1 LGIKTANSIDVT
13 QSKAKK
19 QIPPLDH
26 SLKNRL
32 ENKKHLNLNNCFLEE
47 LGVSGQQFKTLF
59 DSLPQGIA
67 LYKMIYNSKGS
78 PIDFILLESNKVY
91 DRFHHFQRCDC
102 NGNNATDFKSKIKND
117 NVDWIA
123 VYGRVATSGIPEQF
137 ETYNEHEDKW
147 YQIYLYC
154 PKKNFF
160 VSVFMDITQQK
171 KQATHECE
179 EQKKSEQQLILS
191 EKKYRRLYETT
202 QDGIMARDLQGKM
215 IDCNQ
220 AYAKMLGYSKKEIKA
235 LTVQELLPAKW
246 HEQREEI
253 VKKVLQTGRS
263 IVFEREYKRKEG
275 SVFPASVRTWRLTD
289 GKGKVIGIW
298 SIVRD
303 ITEQKDSQKNL
314 ETYADVLKKII
325 DDRTKQISD
334 SERLVAIGQTAG
346 MVGHDLRNPLQ
357 TIIGE
362 LYLAKNEAVSLAE
375 GEVKNN
381 LKESLQV
388 IEDQAVYMDKIV
400 SDLQAFVQ
408 PIRIDKKPFGLKE
421 LVLGVL
427 ESVVAPNNIKVKI
440 KIEDDFPQIKADFH
454 LIKRVLINLVT
465 NSVQAM
471 PEGGTLTLTG
481 QVGSQGQVSFT
492 VKDTGVGISRAIKK
506 QIFTPLF
513 TTKPRGQGFG
523 LAVCKRVIEAH
534 GGSISFESTLGKGAE
549 FTIQFPAN

>member
-1 LGIKTANSIDVT
+1 
-13 QSKAKK
+13 
-19 QIPPLDH
+19 
-26 SLKNRL
+26 
-32 ENKKHLNLNNCFLEE
+32 
-47 LGVSGQQFKTLF
+47 
-59 DSLPQGIA
+59 
-67 LYKMIYNSKGS
+67 
-78 PIDFILLESNKVY
+78 
-91 DRFHHFQRCDC
+91 
-102 NGNNATDFKSKIKND
+102 
-117 NVDWIA
+117 VDWIA
-123 VYGRVATSGIPEQF
+123 VYERVASSGFPEEF
-137 ETYNEHEDKW
+137 ETYIEPEDKW
-147 YQIYLYC
+147 YQIFVYS
-154 PKKNFF
+154 PKKNFLI
-160 VSVFMDITQQK
+160 SIFMDITSQK
-171 KQATHECE
+171 KQATREFE
-179 EQKKSEQQLILS
+179 EQKKSEQQLLVS

-202 QDGIMARDLQGKM
+202 QDGIMARDLKGKM

-220 AYAKMLGYSKKEIKA
+220 AYAKMLGYSKKEIRA
-235 LTVQELLPAKW
+235 LTVQDLLPEKW

-357 TIIGE
+357 TVIGE
-362 LYLAKNEAVSLAE
+362 LYLAKNEVVSLAD

-381 LKESLQV
+381 LNESLQV
-388 IEDQAVYMDKIV
+388 IEEQAVYMDKIV

-408 PIRIDKKPFGLKE
+408 PIRIDKKPFCLKE
-421 LVLGVL
+421 LVLEVL

-440 KIEDDFPQIKADFH
+440 KIEDDFPQLKADLH
-454 LIKRVLINLVT
+454 LIKRVLINLIT

-471 PEGGTLTLTG
+471 PDGGKLTLTG
-481 QVGSQGQVSFT
+481 YVSSQGKVSFT

-534 GGSISFESTLGKGAE
+534 GGTISFQSTLGKGAE

>member
-1 LGIKTANSIDVT
+1 
-13 QSKAKK
+13 
-19 QIPPLDH
+19 
-26 SLKNRL
+26 
-32 ENKKHLNLNNCFLEE
+32 
-47 LGVSGQQFKTLF
+47 
-59 DSLPQGIA
+59 
-67 LYKMIYNSKGS
+67 MIYNSKGS

-91 DRFHHFQRCDC
+91 DRFHHFQRNDR

-117 NVDWIA
+117 NVDWIG
-123 VYGRVATSGIPEQF
+123 VYGRVATSCMPEQF
-137 ETYNEHEDKW
+137 ETYSAHEDKW

-154 PKKNFF
+154 PKKSFF
-160 VSVFMDITQQK
+160 VSVFMDITLQK
-171 KQATHECE
+171 KQAKREFE
-179 EQKKSEQQLILS
+179 EQKKSEQQLLFS

-220 AYAKMLGYSKKEIKA
+220 AYAKMLGYSKKELRNLA
-235 LTVQELLPAKW
+235 VQDLLPEKW
-246 HEQREEI
+246 HEQRE
-253 VKKVLQTGRS
+253 VVNKVLQTGRS
-263 IVFEREYKRKEG
+263 IVFEREYKRKDS

-314 ETYADVLKKII
+314 EKYADVLKKII
-325 DDRTKQISD
+325 EDRTKQLKD

-357 TIIGE
+357 TVIGE
-362 LYLAKNEAVSLAE
+362 LYLAKKEVVSLAE
-375 GEVKNN
+375 SEVKNN
-381 LKESLQV
+381 LNESIQA
-388 IEDQAVYMDKIV
+388 IEEQAVYMDKIV

-408 PIRIDKKPFGLKE
+408 PIRVDKKPFSLEE
-421 LVLGVL
+421 LVKEILA
-427 ESVVAPNNIKVKI
+427 SVITPNNITVKMQI
-440 KIEDDFPQIKADFH
+440 KDNFPQIKADLH

-471 PEGGTLTLTG
+471 PNGGTLTLTG
-481 QVGSQGQVSFT
+481 QVNPQWQVSIT

-534 GGSISFESTLGKGAE
+534 GGTISFQSILGKGAE